1 MTDATLRPYVRII
14 TLSLSGRTDS
24 AAVRAAVL
32 RPGDTCSA
40 VGPAGRCELGNRR
53 QGVKLTT
60 EVVAAVS
67 GEYVVRPWDAWH
79 VWGGHYEE
87 RHAHPRQPVGRHG
100 LHHRVQGGAGGAG
113 RAGATGRAAQDQGG
127 AGYGRRAGAARSA
140 AGIRAAR
147 HGPAPRGGLLVRLR
161 RRERMNG
168 PPRMS
173 YPMVTM
179 ATGPRAAF
187 GDEP

>member
-1 MTDATLRPYVRII
+1 MTGATLRPYVRII

-79 VWGGHYEE
+79 VWGGYYEDGTLIHVNRWVGTGFIIE
-87 RHAHPRQPVGRHG
+87 CREALAAPAAPERLVVLRRIRAVQGTAGVQVLLDPRPGFGRHAMDLRREAGFWCAS
-100 LHHRVQGGAGGAG
+100 GAGNA
-113 RAGATGRAAQDQGG
+113 
-127 AGYGRRAGAARSA
+127 
-140 AGIRAAR
+140 
-147 HGPAPRGGLLVRLR
+147 
-161 RRERMNG
+161 
-168 PPRMS
+168 
-173 YPMVTM
+173 
-179 ATGPRAAF
+179 
-187 GDEP
+187 